1 MSNYV
6 FFYGGIFSNFHRC
19 TFNLGGI
26 QFYNSE
32 TAFMVF
38 KAMHFGDTETAHKM
52 LKKSQFP
59 AESKRLGRLVK
70 GFSDAEWAK
79 VRYDYMLQAC
89 RAKYSQNPDLKQALL
104 DTEDKILVEAALKD
118 VVWGIGR
125 GLDYPFLED
134 ESKWL
139 GQNLLGKVLMQVRE
153 ELRNGIQV
161 P

>member
-1 MSNYV
+1 
-6 FFYGGIFSNFHRC
+6 
-19 TFNLGGI
+19 
-26 QFYNSE
+26 
-32 TAFMVF
+32 
-38 KAMHFGDTETAHKM
+38 
-52 LKKSQFP
+52 
-59 AESKRLGRLVK
+59 
-70 GFSDAEWAK
+70 
-79 VRYDYMLQAC
+79 MLQAC

-104 DTEDKILVEAALKD
+104 DTGDKILVEAALKD